1 MTDALSAA
9 IESILRTDDLSEE
22 IHQAQIN
29 TLRGAYEAAL
39 AQPQEPVAWRFK
51 PMIGCPWSLSDDGY
65 YISCKRDQGYF
76 VEPLYTAPPQ
86 RKPLTEEEIQ
96 AAWDSVDMRHP
107 RGNETR
113 IAFARAIERAHEI
126 KENT

>member
-9 IESILRTDDLSEE
+9 IESILRSDDLSEE

-29 TLRGAYEAAL
+29 TLREAYEAAL
-39 AQPQEPVAWRFK
+39 TQPQKPVAWRFK
-51 PMIGCPWSLSDDGY
+51 PMIGLPWSLSDDGY

-86 RKPLTEEEIQ
+86 SPAQPVQDTDCHAQGICQR
-96 AAWDSVDMRHP
+96 S
-107 RGNETR
+107 GYS
-113 IAFARAIERAHEI
+113 I
-126 KENT
+126 K